1 MIDDMLDNLIK
12 ILTIISLVLTVRK
25 QLKDEMDK

>member
-25 QLKDEMDK
+25 QLKDEIDE